1 LVQRLHWRFG
11 LARRSRIVRVYFH
24 KSRVSPLTERSD
36 TSTLSGEATDV
47 SSSAM
52 FGGRTVGVLR
62 EIFFFWRAVW
72 LGLGGI

>member
-1 LVQRLHWRFG
+1 MF
-11 LARRSRIVRVYFH
+11 RSEVLGKEAVVAAASCRSIAMEL
-24 KSRVSPLTERSD
+24 SPGMGSPAT
-36 TSTLSGEATDV
+36 TGTGEATDV

-72 LGLGGI
+72 LGLGGV